1 MVAAGLA
8 SRLRP
13 VEWESAKW
21 LDQSRRQLLVKTAK
35 RETGVNA
42 LPMLL
47 GLPLPE
53 QKERAVRI
61 DSEDRIWVDQHFNHV
76 RRCLRRCEVAHNRA
90 CAES

>member
-1 MVAAGLA
+1 M
-8 SRLRP
+8 
-13 VEWESAKW
+13 
-21 LDQSRRQLLVKTAK
+21 
-35 RETGVNA
+35 NA

-53 QKERAVRI
+53 QKERVVEI
-61 DSEDRIWVDQHFNHV
+61 DSEDRIWVDQHFNDV